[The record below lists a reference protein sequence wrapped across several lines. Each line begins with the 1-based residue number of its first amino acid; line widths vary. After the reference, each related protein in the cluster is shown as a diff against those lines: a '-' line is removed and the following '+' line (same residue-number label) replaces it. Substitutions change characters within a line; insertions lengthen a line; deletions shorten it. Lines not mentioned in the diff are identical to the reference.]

1 MYKKVIFFVIVITM
15 SLVLSSCFLFGPS
28 KPTGL
33 IATGGYKSVTLNWQD
48 NATNEDGYKVSRSV
62 DGTNYTDVKT
72 LSQNTTFYTDS
83 DPNLNSNTKYY
94 YKVGAYNNFGVTW
107 SDVVSV
113 TTKSPAKVGGR
124 VYTYTGQSSFIS
136 SVGIGEAPL
145 STVSSQTEYV
155 PNEVIVSFKTIQ
167 SAQSALSNVKIP
179 FKFEVKEDFSSKDGQ
194 FGFTLLKVD
203 GISVEKAV
211 KFFSS
216 LSNVEY
222 AEPNYIASELITPND
237 SYYSNQWNLPNI
249 HMPSAW
255 NAEKGNTTIIVAV
268 VDTGVDYN
276 HPDLN
281 SAIMSGRG
289 YDFVDNDIYPFDQR
303 GHGTHVAGIIA
314 AETNNSQG
322 VAGVNWGGYYSTK
335 IMSVRVLN
343 EKGKGSYSNIA
354 KGVVYAVEHSAKVIN
369 MSLGGGSPSSTL
381 YQAVKY
387 AYFNNVLPV
396 ASAGN
401 NNMSHLLYPAAYTS
415 YVVSVGAVARDNT
428 KAYYSNY
435 GNDLELVA
443 PGGEMNYEGD
453 PYGVY
458 STYYATSTHSHT
470 YKYMQGTS
478 IACPHVSALV
488 ALMLSKG
495 ITGNSL
501 IRTILH
507 STAIDL
513 GGVGKDMYYGYGLI
527 NAYAA
532 LTYTSSWEPLI
543 VWAYD
548 KGNNK
553 ILQITSANDDGS
565 YLLDNV
571 PPATIKLFAW
581 QDFDHSNTISAG
593 DFYGYYGYNGG
604 STLPIAFTVQAGQS
618 YGKTVHISSWIDDA
632 YKPVITNKILKMKEE
647 AIREHYNKIHK

>member
-1 MYKKVIFFVIVITM
+1 MYKKVIFFGTVMIV

-28 KPTGL
+28 KPTDL
-33 IATGGYKSVTLNWQD
+33 TATAGYKSVTLNWQD

-62 DGTNYTDVKT
+62 DGTNYTDIKT
-72 LSQNTTFYTDS
+72 LSQNTTSYTDS
-83 DPNLNSNTKYY
+83 DTNLNSNTKYY

-107 SDVVSV
+107 SDTVSV
-113 TTKSPAKVGGR
+113 TTKSPAKVSGR

-136 SVGIGEAPL
+136 SIGMGKASL

-155 PNEVIVSFKTIQ
+155 PNEVIVSFKSIQ
-167 SAQSALSNVKIP
+167 PAQNALSNVKIP

-203 GISVEKAV
+203 GVSVEKAV
-211 KFFSS
+211 EFFSN

-255 NAEKGNTTIIVAV
+255 NVEKGNTAIIVAV
-268 VDTGVDYN
+268 VDSGVDYN

-289 YDFVDNDIYPFDQR
+289 YDFVDNDIYPFDKR

-322 VAGVNWGGYYSTK
+322 VAGVNWGGSYSTK

-343 EKGKGSYSNIA
+343 EKGKGTYSNIA
-354 KGVVYAVEHSAKVIN
+354 KGIVYAVEHSAKVIN
-369 MSLGGGSPSSTL
+369 MSLGGSSPSSTL
-381 YQAVKY
+381 YNAVRY
-387 AYFNNVLPV
+387 AYFNNVLSV
-396 ASAGN
+396 AAAGN
-401 NNMSHLLYPAAYTS
+401 GNANYLLYPAAYTS
-415 YVVSVGAVARDNT
+415 YVISVGAVARDNT

-435 GNDLELVA
+435 NSALELVA
-443 PGGEMNYEGD
+443 PGGEMSYEGD

-458 STYYATSTHSHT
+458 STYYATSTYSHT

-478 IACPHVSALV
+478 MACPHVSALA

-501 IRTILH
+501 IRSILH
-507 STAIDL
+507 NTAIDL
-513 GGVGKDMYYGYGLI
+513 GLSGKDSYYGYGLI

-543 VWAYD
+543 IWAYD
-548 KGNNK
+548 ESNNK

-565 YLLDNV
+565 YLLDSV

-581 QDFDHSNTISAG
+581 QDFDHSNSIGAG

-604 STLPIAFTVQAGQS
+604 STSPIAFAVQAGHS
-618 YGKTVHISSWIDDA
+618 YGKTVRISSWIDDT

-647 AIREHYNKIHK
+647 AIREYYNKIHK